1 MIDPAELNLISRI
14 RQGDELCW
22 QQVIEL
28 FEGRLLAFAKSRV
41 GNQSLAEDIVQDT
54 FVGFLTSL
62 PNYDEKQ
69 TSLES
74 FLFRITAY
82 KITDA
87 LRKQGRRPNIQINDE
102 DPPLLGE
109 ARKASSMARS
119 KERGSEKREI
129 LKNILDQLISQWKTE
144 QNYDRLKCCELLFVR
159 GWTNKKVAVALNL
172 TEQQVANH
180 KQSVI
185 QKLKKDSLTDEFP
198 I

>member
-62 PNYDEKQ
+62 PNYDENQ
-69 TSLES
+69 SSLES
-74 FLFRITAY
+74 FLFRITAH

-87 LRKQGRRPNIQINDE
+87 LRKKGRRPSVQMSDDSPSIAGN
-102 DPPLLGE
+102 

-119 KERGSEKREI
+119 RERGSEKRDSIKRLLE
-129 LKNILDQLISQWKTE
+129 QLISQWKSD
-144 QNYDRLKCCELLFVR
+144 QNYDRLKCCELLFAR
-159 GWTNKKVAVALNL
+159 GWTNKKVAAELNF

-180 KQSVI
+180 KQSVM
-185 QKLKKDSLTDEFP
+185 QKLKNECKIEE
-198 I
+198 

>member
-1 MIDPAELNLISRI
+1 MNNTVELNLISRI
-14 RQGDELCW
+14 RQGNEISW
-22 QQVIEL
+22 QQVIEQ

-41 GNQSLAEDIVQDT
+41 GNQALAEDIVQEA

-69 TSLES
+69 SSLES
-74 FLFRITAY
+74 FLFRITAH

-87 LRKQGRRPNIQINDE
+87 LRKKGRRPSVQFAD
-102 DPPLLGE
+102 DSPSLPGG

-119 KERGSEKREI
+119 RERGSQKREAIAKI
-129 LKNILDQLISQWKTE
+129 LQQLISQWKAE
-144 QNYDRLKCCELLFVR
+144 RNYDRLRCCELLFIR
-159 GWTNKKVAVALNL
+159 GWTNKKVSQVLNI

-185 QKLKKDSLTDEFP
+185 QKLKNECEIDE
-198 I
+198 